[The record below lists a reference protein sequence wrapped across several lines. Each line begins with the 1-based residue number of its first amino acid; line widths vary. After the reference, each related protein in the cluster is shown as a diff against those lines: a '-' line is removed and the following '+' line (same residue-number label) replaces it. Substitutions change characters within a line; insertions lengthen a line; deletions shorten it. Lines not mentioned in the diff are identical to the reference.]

1 MNPYPDYRIAVEAI
15 IVHEGKV
22 LLAKRADNGA
32 WYVPAGKAKYE
43 ETPKEAVIREVRE
56 ETNLEVDSIEELHVR
71 AFKGRKASG
80 DFYRVMFTY
89 LVRPGNGDIRS
100 FRLNDEHTEYA
111 WVGRQELG
119 ESRYDSLLPEVRRIV
134 ADVLSSRW

>member
-56 ETNLEVDSIEELHVR
+56 ETNLKGVGGFLQRHVHL
-71 AFKGRKASG
+71 SG
-80 DFYRVMFTY
+80 QTGKR
-89 LVRPGNGDIRS
+89 RHP
-100 FRLNDEHTEYA
+100 
-111 WVGRQELG
+111 Q
-119 ESRYDSLLPEVRRIV
+119 LPVER
-134 ADVLSSRW
+134 